1 MGIQSKANWRGTILI
16 KLKKNLR
23 GVMTSVSQVFV
34 VSLPFLDKLFY
45 ILQCVFFKQFQP
57 NKIFK
62 NLKKKNQETFYT
74 KIKRNLKRKLT

>member
-1 MGIQSKANWRGTILI
+1 
-16 KLKKNLR
+16 
-23 GVMTSVSQVFV
+23 MTSVSQVFV

-62 NLKKKNQETFYT
+62 ILKKKNSRNILYQNKTKPKKETNL
-74 KIKRNLKRKLT
+74 IKHTLKCIYITNMRWT